1 MVSHG
6 IGRKY
11 WRDGNCDTSISHAK
25 GANKLKKI
33 RVPLKTGECALK
45 AGDLSEMTGTIYCGR
60 DAVLPYVVEMAKN
73 DTLLD
78 AGIDIEGAVI
88 FHTAVSC
95 AGIAPTTTGKPE
107 IEGAIVP
114 LSEKGAKFH
123 LGKGRILPETIAG
136 LKQNGAYFL
145 ITPPVAA
152 LLTAAMSGCRVALHP
167 EFGMEAFYE
176 ITVTDFPAIVAV
188 ADGESIF
195 PD

>member
-1 MVSHG
+1 MRGLH
-6 IGRKY
+6 R
-11 WRDGNCDTSISHAK
+11 
-25 GANKLKKI
+25 
-33 RVPLKTGECALK
+33 
-45 AGDLSEMTGTIYCGR
+45 LS
-60 DAVLPYVVEMAKN
+60 
-73 DTLLD
+73 
-78 AGIDIEGAVI
+78 
-88 FHTAVSC
+88 S
-95 AGIAPTTTGKPE
+95 
-107 IEGAIVP
+107 
-114 LSEKGAKFH
+114 
-123 LGKGRILPETIAG
+123 RILPETIAG